1 MRPADLAALP
11 ADQDGPVFAEPWQ
24 ASAFALAV
32 HLSERGAFAWSEWS
46 AALGHEIQAAAQR
59 GPEEAAAYFHRWL
72 DALERLCR
80 EKGLVD
86 AAEISRRREE
96 WRQAYLNTPHGE
108 PVALT
113 AATPDPRALSPPV
126 EPQAERHRPPI
137 SRRREQWRQAYLN
150 TPHGEPVA
158 LTATPDLAR

>member
-1 MRPADLAALP
+1 VTHRAACPADPAALP
-11 ADQDGPVFAEPWQ
+11 ADQGGPVFAEPWQ

-46 AALGHEIQAAAQR
+46 AALGHEIQASAQR
-59 GPEEAAAYFHRWL
+59 GPEEGAAYFDCWL

-80 EKGLVD
+80 EKSLVD
-86 AAEISRRREE
+86 AAE
-96 WRQAYLNTPHGE
+96 
-108 PVALT
+108 
-113 AATPDPRALSPPV
+113 
-126 EPQAERHRPPI
+126 I

-158 LTATPDLAR
+158 LTAATADPAP

>member
-1 MRPADLAALP
+1 MTQLSAHAAGRVPHPPHAAERTPLPAHATERVPLP
-11 ADQDGPVFAEPWQ
+11 ADHDDPAFAEPWQ

-46 AALGHEIQAAAQR
+46 AALGHEIQAAAQQ
-59 GPEEAAAYFHRWL
+59 GSEDSAAYYHRWL

-86 AAEISRRREE
+86 AAEISRRREQ
-96 WRQAYLNTPHGE
+96 WRQAYRNTPHGE

-113 AATPDPRALSPPV
+113 TATPDPAP
-126 EPQAERHRPPI
+126 
-137 SRRREQWRQAYLN
+137 
-150 TPHGEPVA
+150 
-158 LTATPDLAR
+158 

>member
-1 MRPADLAALP
+1 VTSHPARPADLAALP
-11 ADQDGPVFAEPWQ
+11 ADHDGPAFAEPWQ

-46 AALGHEIQAAAQR
+46 AALGREIQAATQQ
-59 GPEEAAAYFHRWL
+59 GSEESAAYFDRWL

-86 AAEISRRREE
+86 AAEISRRREQ
-96 WRQAYLNTPHGE
+96 WREAYRNTPHGE

-113 AATPDPRALSPPV
+113 AATLDPAP
-126 EPQAERHRPPI
+126 
-137 SRRREQWRQAYLN
+137 
-150 TPHGEPVA
+150 
-158 LTATPDLAR
+158 

>member
-1 MRPADLAALP
+1 MTPPGARSTTHAPLP
-11 ADQDGPVFAEPWQ
+11 ADHDDRVFAEPWQ

-46 AALGHEIQAAAQR
+46 AALGHEIEAAAQR
-59 GPEEAAAYFHRWL
+59 GPEEGAYFHRWL

-96 WRQAYLNTPHGE
+96 WRRAYLSTPHGH
-108 PVALT
+108 PVELT
-113 AATPDPRALSPPV
+113 AAS
-126 EPQAERHRPPI
+126 AE
-137 SRRREQWRQAYLN
+137 A
-150 TPHGEPVA
+150 
-158 LTATPDLAR
+158 AR

>member
-1 MRPADLAALP
+1 MTSAGARSSAQAPLP
-11 ADQDGPVFAEPWQ
+11 ADHDGRVFAEPWQ

-32 HLSERGAFAWSEWS
+32 HLSERGAFAWNEWS
-46 AALGHEIQAAAQR
+46 AALGLEIEAAAQR

-96 WRQAYLNTPHGE
+96 WRRAYLSTPHGH
-108 PVALT
+108 PVELT
-113 AATPDPRALSPPV
+113 AASVDA
-126 EPQAERHRPPI
+126 
-137 SRRREQWRQAYLN
+137 
-150 TPHGEPVA
+150 
-158 LTATPDLAR
+158 AR

>member
-1 MRPADLAALP
+1 VTHHPAHPAEPAALP
-11 ADQDGPVFAEPWQ
+11 SDHDGPVFAEPWQ

-46 AALGHEIQAAAQR
+46 TALGHEIQAGTQR
-59 GPEEAAAYFHRWL
+59 GPEAAAAYFHRWL

-86 AAEISRRREE
+86 AAEIGRRREE

-108 PVALT
+108 PVALS
-113 AATPDPRALSPPV
+113 AATPDPP
-126 EPQAERHRPPI
+126 AERS
-137 SRRREQWRQAYLN
+137 SRAA
-150 TPHGEPVA
+150 G
-158 LTATPDLAR
+158 

>member
-1 MRPADLAALP
+1 MTYERDRLAQSAALP
-11 ADQDGPVFAEPWQ
+11 ADRAGPVFEEPWQ

-46 AALGHEIQAAAQR
+46 AVLGHEIQAAAPR
-59 GPEEAAAYFHRWL
+59 GPEESAAYFHHWL

-86 AAEISRRREE
+86 
-96 WRQAYLNTPHGE
+96 G
-108 PVALT
+108 
-113 AATPDPRALSPPV
+113 V
-126 EPQAERHRPPI
+126 EI

-150 TPHGEPVA
+150 TPHGEPVE
-158 LTATPDLAR
+158 LTAATADPAR

>member
-1 MRPADLAALP
+1 VTNHPARPADLAALP
-11 ADQDGPVFAEPWQ
+11 SDHDDPAFREPWQ

-46 AALGHEIQAAAQR
+46 AALGHEIQAAAQQ
-59 GPEEAAAYFHRWL
+59 GSGDSAAYYHRWL

-86 AAEISRRREE
+86 AAEVDRRRDE
-96 WRQAYLNTPHGE
+96 WREAYLNTPHGE

-113 AATPDPRALSPPV
+113 AATADPDR
-126 EPQAERHRPPI
+126 
-137 SRRREQWRQAYLN
+137 
-150 TPHGEPVA
+150 
-158 LTATPDLAR
+158 

>member
-1 MRPADLAALP
+1 VTRQPTRPADLAPLP

-24 ASAFALAV
+24 ASAFVLAV

-46 AALGHEIQAAAQR
+46 AALGHEIQAAVQR
-59 GPEEAAAYFHRWL
+59 GPKEGAAYFDRWL

-96 WRQAYLNTPHGE
+96 WRQAYLNMSHGE
-108 PVALT
+108 TVT
-113 AATPDPRALSPPV
+113 RIAATADPPRSCA
-126 EPQAERHRPPI
+126 PI
-137 SRRREQWRQAYLN
+137 TQ
-150 TPHGEPVA
+150 
-158 LTATPDLAR
+158 